1 MKSFDNFDYLR
12 SWLMGFTKS
21 ESKAFS
27 PSSIRP
33 PSSSLKVL
41 QKNSGFFKI
50 KWKQIS
56 FRDLVLLT
64 RGILAKFNLLTTI

>member
-27 PSSIRP
+27 PSS
-33 PSSSLKVL
+33 SSSSVVNLL
-41 QKNSGFFKI
+41 QKKNRVFQNKMKTGFFGAFDSRYVSK
-50 KWKQIS
+50 
-56 FRDLVLLT
+56 
-64 RGILAKFNLLTTI
+64 N